1 MTLQNDFDPVRVFS
15 KPLMAHLATVENGVP
30 RSSPLWF
37 LHEDDVI
44 WLFGVSEDSFINRL
58 ILEPRC
64 ALSIVDFDLEKGVL
78 LHVGVRGVATVMDVD
93 RDRLKRFVKK
103 YLGSNSETWNEWFV
117 QNIVDPID
125 KMVEVKAK
133 TTVTKDVSY
142 W

>member
-1 MTLQNDFDPVRVFS
+1 MTLQNNFDPVRVLS
-15 KPLMAHLATVENGVP
+15 KPLMAHLASVEDGAP

-37 LHEDDVI
+37 LYEDGAI
-44 WLFGVSEDSFINRL
+44 WLFGVSDDSFIRRL
-58 ILEPRC
+58 TAEPRC

-78 LHVGVRGVATVMDVD
+78 LHVGVRGVATVTDVD
-93 RDRLKRFVKK
+93 HDRLKRFVGK
-103 YLGSNSETWNEWFV
+103 YLGSNSEAWNEWFV
-117 QNIVDPID
+117 QNIVDSID